1 MKVVKNLI
9 SIIMSILIIA
19 GLFTIVPFTAG
30 AETFTSGEYDYELL
44 DDNTAKITRYF
55 GDGGKVEI
63 PSVLDGHTVTAISGN
78 EKEYDDEIVV
88 VGAFED
94 RYFLTS
100 VTIPDSVK
108 IIDKHVFYSCENLVN
123 VNIGNGVKSI
133 GELAFAWCKK
143 LENVTFGKN
152 IENIGE
158 MAFYNCKALNET
170 TFSDSLTSIDDY
182 AFYSCKNLAE
192 INVPD
197 SVTSIGGYAFGDT
210 AFSKNK
216 LNFEDDVLYIGKHL
230 IEVDKNISGEYKI
243 KDGTL
248 TIAAKAFSDCNGL
261 KSITIPEGITRID
274 KNVFQSCRRLSKV
287 IIPDGIISIGTR
299 AFEFCQQLLSVRIPD
314 SVTKIDAYA
323 FSNCEQLESVTI
335 GNGVK
340 SIGKSA
346 FAECRNITTLKTSAK
361 SIGNFAFQN
370 CEKIK
375 TVFLGNGAETIDNY
389 AFAGCKSLKAVF
401 VPKSIK
407 EIANKSFGY
416 YYKAGFGEDSEATVK
431 KQNKNII
438 IVYEKWIKDLNNY
451 NAAPK
456 DITIKKY
463 DTSTEI
469 NPFPYFNFVSYLT
482 NFKSNSKKTAKIRKD
497 GYFYILDKGTIK
509 LSATLYGVKITRTL
523 KPKSPLKYWVRLGKK
538 KITVKKGKK
547 DYYVYI
553 LGHLSFKK
561 PKLLS
566 YNKKIVKVSFERYR
580 YKNKSIIDYH
590 NLEIKG
596 LKKGKTT
603 LKVRVNGVK
612 TLKLKI
618 KVK

>member
-63 PSVLDGHTVTAISGN
+63 PSVLDGHTVTAISGYN
-78 EKEYDDEIVV
+78 KYDDEDAYK
-88 VGAFED
+88 GAFD
-94 RYFLTS
+94 DCYFLTS
-100 VTIPDSVK
+100 VTIPDSV
-108 IIDKHVFYSCENLVN
+108 E
-123 VNIGNGVKSI
+123 SI
-133 GELAFAWCKK
+133 GDYAFAWCEK

-152 IENIGE
+152 LKKIGE
-158 MAFYNCKALNET
+158 SAFYYCGALNEI

-197 SVTSIGGYAFGDT
+197 SVTSIGGGAFYSCKNLAEINVPDSVTSIGGGAFGDT
-210 AFSKNK
+210 AFSNNK

-230 IEVDKNISGEYKI
+230 IEADKSISGEYKI

-323 FSNCEQLESVTI
+323 FSDCQQLESVTI

-340 SIGKSA
+340 SIGEKA

-407 EIANKSFGY
+407 EIAKKSFGY
-416 YYKAGFGEDSEATVK
+416 YYEDGFGEDSEATVK

-463 DTSTEI
+463 DTNMEI
-469 NPFPYFNFVSYLT
+469 NPFPYFGFVSYLT
-482 NFKSNSKKTAKIRKD
+482 NFKSDNKKTAKIRKD

-523 KPKSPLKYWVRLGKK
+523 KPKYPLRYWVRLVKK

-547 DYYVYI
+547 DYYVNI
-553 LGHLSFKK
+553 VGRLSFIK

-580 YKNKSIIDYH
+580 YKNKIHIDYG